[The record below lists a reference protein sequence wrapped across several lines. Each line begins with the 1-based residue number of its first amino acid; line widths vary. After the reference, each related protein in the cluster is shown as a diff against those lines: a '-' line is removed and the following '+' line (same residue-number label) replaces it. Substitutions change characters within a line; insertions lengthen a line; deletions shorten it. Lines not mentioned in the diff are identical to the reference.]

1 MTWSLLKVAVMV
13 GLLGAVVVGVVRKF
27 IKSGWITRATE
38 VAAVRAIFKERI
50 AAMVK
55 NEAPRDNRII
65 ALQAHLY
72 SYGFS
77 PLPIILSA
85 EQVVAIAPLINA
97 KLQAARTA
105 GGEREALLAFKDRMI
120 RQRFWPEVPES

>member
-13 GLLGAVVVGVVRKF
+13 GGLLGAVVVGVVRKF

-55 NEAPRDNRII
+55 NEAPPGQSDNCTSGTFVQ
-65 ALQAHLY
+65 LWL
-72 SYGFS
+72 
-77 PLPIILSA
+77 
-85 EQVVAIAPLINA
+85 
-97 KLQAARTA
+97 
-105 GGEREALLAFKDRMI
+105 
-120 RQRFWPEVPES
+120 